1 MGISRL
7 SDTHPAEPPSRV
19 TSSMRSVIRAGLSA
33 SAGGILV
40 NAANLGRDASIA
52 LAYGTSATV
61 DAFFLAMMIPIFV
74 LTVGTGAYRNAI
86 VPIIQR
92 IAHDSNKGSTEA
104 LLGKLMTAN
113 LPAVLGL
120 GLLLAILAPL
130 YATLM
135 SGTHSSVTA
144 HLIITFSLAVLPM
157 FVLSGFANLAE
168 GPLQIVG
175 SFFGP
180 SVLKAGLPIGIALGA
195 IFLGEDYGVE
205 GACFG
210 GFIGAGAQLFLTFL
224 LIRRKGG
231 NANDSATIDRP
242 LQIEI
247 RKQFLLLSGG
257 VSLAYISP
265 IVDQWMAAYLDAG
278 SVSTLAYANRL
289 VLGLASLTIGALTPA
304 LLPHFSRLYSQGNSK
319 SIRAD
324 YCTILRITVWGSIAL
339 AGVVWLLS
347 EPLVMVFYERGSFTQ
362 TDTAAVATMISW
374 LCLQFPPLFFGI
386 PGATLLSAAG
396 LNRAF
401 IPLNIIAALTNI
413 SGNFLLMRL
422 YGLAGI
428 ALSTVL
434 TYIVST
440 TAINVLI
447 HKKAIVAIPSRLI
460 LEIVIS
466 GGTAATIGAVL
477 IMMNWKPG
485 RIPTSAELCFSSL
498 GLLIYCLVAIG
509 ANRPLLKA
517 FRSRGPSMV

>member
-1 MGISRL
+1 
-7 SDTHPAEPPSRV
+7 
-19 TSSMRSVIRAGLSA
+19 MRKKGGFA
-33 SAGGILV
+33 S
-40 NAANLGRDASIA
+40 
-52 LAYGTSATV
+52 
-61 DAFFLAMMIPIFV
+61 
-74 LTVGTGAYRNAI
+74 
-86 VPIIQR
+86 
-92 IAHDSNKGSTEA
+92 
-104 LLGKLMTAN
+104 
-113 LPAVLGL
+113 
-120 GLLLAILAPL
+120 
-130 YATLM
+130 
-135 SGTHSSVTA
+135 SGT
-144 HLIITFSLAVLPM
+144 
-157 FVLSGFANLAE
+157 
-168 GPLQIVG
+168 
-175 SFFGP
+175 
-180 SVLKAGLPIGIALGA
+180 
-195 IFLGEDYGVE
+195 
-205 GACFG
+205 
-210 GFIGAGAQLFLTFL
+210 
-224 LIRRKGG
+224 
-231 NANDSATIDRP
+231 TIDKP
-242 LQIEI
+242 VQIEI
-247 RKQFLLLSGG
+247 RKQFLLLSAG

-265 IVDQWMAAYLDAG
+265 VVDQWMAAYLDAG
-278 SVSTLAYANRL
+278 SVSILGYANRL
-289 VLGLASLTIGALTPA
+289 VVGLASLTIGTLSAA
-304 LLPHFSRLYSQGNSK
+304 LLPHFSRLYSQGDRRSL
-319 SIRAD
+319 RTD
-324 YCTILRITVWGSIAL
+324 YCAILRLTVWGSIAL
-339 AGVVWLLS
+339 AGIVWLLS
-347 EPLVMVFYERGSFTQ
+347 EPLVMVLYERGSFTQ

-401 IPLNIIAALTNI
+401 IPLNIFAALTNI